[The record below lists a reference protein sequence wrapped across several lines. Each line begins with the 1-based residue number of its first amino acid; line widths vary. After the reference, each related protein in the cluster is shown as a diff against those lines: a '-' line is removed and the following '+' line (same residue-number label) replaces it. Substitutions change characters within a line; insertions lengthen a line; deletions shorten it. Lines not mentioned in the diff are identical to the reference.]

1 MTVESNR
8 VEITIGGL
16 KMKRFYVLFTVL
28 IVLALALGACTP
40 AAPEAPMEEAAPMEE
55 EAPAEEEAA
64 PAEEEM
70 EEEAPAEPEEMPM
83 IVLVPAGR
91 VGQEGF
97 MYLAGVGYM
106 EAVADFGFAES
117 ILESDVPEEWERN
130 VRTAAQDGADL
141 IVGVGSTM
149 QDAVANVAPDFPDV
163 KFALVDSYA
172 GGDNVVGL
180 ISQEQEGTY
189 LAGVLAASM
198 TTSDLEGMN
207 EGKVIGF
214 IGGMDIPVIHRFLS
228 GLEQGAAYVDPEV
241 TIEVAYVGSF
251 ADPAKAKELALA
263 MIENQGV
270 DIVYSVAGSFGDA
283 GVFEAVEEK
292 GVYGIGSDVDWDSQV
307 PGSVLTSVL
316 KHTDKAVYDIIERYV
331 NGEFEAGEIPYG
343 VADGVMDITDMSV
356 MGDKIPDD
364 VRATLDDIKA
374 KIKSGEIV
382 IERPEN

>member
-1 MTVESNR
+1 
-8 VEITIGGL
+8 
-16 KMKRFYVLFTVL
+16 MKRFYVLFTVL

-40 AAPEAPMEEAAPMEE
+40 AAPEAPAEEAAPVEE
-55 EAPAEEEAA
+55 EAAPAEEE

-70 EEEAPAEPEEMPM
+70 EEEAPAEPEEMPV

-91 VGQEGF
+91 VGTEGF
-97 MYLAGVGYM
+97 MFLAGQGYK

-117 ILESDVPEEWERN
+117 ILESEVPEEWERN

-141 IVGVGSTM
+141 IIGVGSTM
-149 QDAVANVAPDFPDV
+149 QDAVANVAPDFPDT
-163 KFALVDSYA
+163 KFALVDSYT

-180 ISQEQEGTY
+180 ISQEHEGTY
-189 LAGVLAASM
+189 LAGVLAATM
-198 TTSDLEGMN
+198 TTNTDLEGMN
-207 EGKVIGF
+207 EDKVIGF
-214 IGGMDIPVIHRFLS
+214 IGGMDIPVIHRFLG
-228 GLEQGAAYVDPEV
+228 GLQQGAAYVDPEV

-251 ADPAKAKELALA
+251 RDPAKAKELALA

-292 GVYGIGSDVDWDSQV
+292 GVYGIGTDVDWDSQV
-307 PGSVLTSVL
+307 PGRILTSVL
-316 KHTDKAVYDIIERYV
+316 KHTDKAVYDIVDRYLK
-331 NGEFEAGEIPYG
+331 GEFEAGEIPYG

-364 VRATLDDIKA
+364 LRALLDDIKVQ
-374 KIKSGEIV
+374 IKSGDIV
-382 IERPEN
+382 VERPSE